1 MKTKKVA
8 EARGRH
14 GPKGDG
20 GSSSKN
26 AKKGGRVPELRF
38 PDFHGSSSWAD
49 IPLEQISTRIRKKV
63 GSKMLTPVSITA
75 GVGFVD
81 QTKKFGRNI
90 AGEQYK
96 NYIHIKRGDFVY
108 NKGNSKT
115 FAQGC
120 IYQLKEFDE
129 AAASTAFIC
138 FKLDDKHV
146 DHYFQNLFDYNAHGR
161 ELAKFITSGARSD
174 GLLNINPND
183 FFSIELPV
191 PPSKAEQQKIAD
203 CLGSLD
209 GLIAA
214 HRRKLDAFQD
224 HKKGLL
230 QQLFPAKGE
239 TTPKLRFS
247 EFWNSGEWSIE
258 RAANI
263 FSNRSTRGKRKLP
276 IYSISQTDG
285 LVRRSTLKRKIED
298 IADPSGNK
306 TVRKGDLAYNMMRM
320 WQGAVG
326 VAAEDCLVSPAYVVL
341 APSKTVVS
349 QFYAYYFKTHEALQL
364 LEGHSRGLTKD
375 RLRLY
380 YEDFG
385 RIPLPFPSKKEQQ
398 KIADCLS
405 TLDAL
410 ITAQTEQI
418 AVLKT
423 HKKGL
428 MQQLFP
434 SSNPTG
440 KQAS

>member
-1 MKTKKVA
+1 MATKKQTK
-8 EARGRH
+8 EAL
-14 GPKGDG
+14 
-20 GSSSKN
+20 
-26 AKKGGRVPELRF
+26 VPELRF
-38 PDFHGSSSWAD
+38 PEFEAEPKWKEGSLASAAT
-49 IPLEQISTRIRKKV
+49 IPKKKISVKRLSLATYATTENIQPNFGGLSHASQLPNVKFVTEFLPGDTLFANIRPYLKKAVFVTRDGGASNDVIVLRSRNTVFPGFLSQRIR
-63 GSKMLTPVSITA
+63 TDA
-75 GVGFVD
+75 FVD
-81 QTKKFGRNI
+81 YVMSGAKGLKMPRGDV
-90 AGEQYK
+90 E
-96 NYIHIKRGDFVY
+96 HIK
-108 NKGNSKT
+108 
-115 FAQGC
+115 
-120 IYQLKEFDE
+120 
-129 AAASTAFIC
+129 AF
-138 FKLDDKHV
+138 
-146 DHYFQNLFDYNAHGR
+146 
-161 ELAKFITSGARSD
+161 
-174 GLLNINPND
+174 P
-183 FFSIELPV
+183 LPL
-191 PPSKAEQQKIAD
+191 PSPAEQQKIAD

-230 QQLFPAKGE
+230 QQLFPAEGE